1 MKKRISII
9 GGGVSGLGAAL
20 LAKSKNNYVFLSEKN
35 QLNNKTKQILKSN
48 GINYEE
54 GHHSKTL
61 LSSDLIIKSPGISD
75 DSLIVKQIKDKGV
88 PIISEI
94 EYGFE
99 NTDSKI
105 IAVTGTNGKTTT
117 CLMLKHIFNQTA
129 LNVLL
134 AGNVGNSLCHELSL
148 KNNYDIIVLEVS
160 SFQLENINKFK
171 PHISVILNIS
181 DDHLDRYSNFNE
193 YRMSKF
199 KITKNQKKE
208 DYLIYNYDDKSLKDL
223 KTKANKIPFSLEREF
238 ENGVFFKKNKI
249 NINLKNKKMTIDQL
263 SLNGKHN
270 IYNSMAAA
278 ISARVFEISDSLI
291 RKSLQDFQNVE
302 HRLESVLK
310 VNNIEFIND
319 SKATNVH
326 ATWYALESMN
336 STIVWIAGGVD
347 KGNNYD
353 ELFDLVKDKVKAII
367 VLGDDK
373 KINKS
378 FKSAVEK
385 IINVGSMKE
394 AVNLSYDLS
403 SDGDCVLL
411 SPACASFNL
420 FKSFEDRG
428 SKFKEAV
435 RQL

>member
-48 GINYEE
+48 GIDYEE

-134 AGNVGNSLCHELSL
+134 AGNVGNSLCRELSL

-160 SFQLENINKFK
+160 SFQLENINKFQ
-171 PHISVILNIS
+171 PDISVILNIS

-223 KTKANKIPFSLEREF
+223 KTKANKIPFSLKREF
-238 ENGVFFKKNKI
+238 ENGVYLKKNKI

-326 ATWYALESMN
+326 ATWYALESM
-336 STIVWIAGGVD
+336 TRKIVWIAGGVD

-353 ELFDLVKDKVKAII
+353 ELFDLVKNKVKAII

-411 SPACASFNL
+411 SPACASFDL

>member
-54 GHHSKTL
+54 GRHSKTL
-61 LSSDLIIKSPGISD
+61 LSSDLIIKSPGISN

-134 AGNVGNSLCHELSL
+134 AGNVGNSLCLELSL
-148 KNNYDIIVLEVS
+148 NNNYDIIVLEVS
-160 SFQLENINKFK
+160 SFQLENINKFQ
-171 PHISVILNIS
+171 PDISVILNIS

-223 KTKANKIPFSLEREF
+223 KTKANKIPFSLKREF
-238 ENGVFFKKNKI
+238 EKGVFFKNNKI

>member
-134 AGNVGNSLCHELSL
+134 AGNVGNSLCRELSL

-160 SFQLENINKFK
+160 SFQLENINKFQ
-171 PHISVILNIS
+171 PDISVILNIS

-208 DYLIYNYDDKSLKDL
+208 DYLIFNYDDKSLKDL
-223 KTKANKIPFSLEREF
+223 KTKANKIPFSLKREF
-238 ENGVFFKKNKI
+238 ENGVFFKNNKI

>member
-1 MKKRISII
+1 M
-9 GGGVSGLGAAL
+9 
-20 LAKSKNNYVFLSEKN
+20 
-35 QLNNKTKQILKSN
+35 
-48 GINYEE
+48 
-54 GHHSKTL
+54 
-61 LSSDLIIKSPGISD
+61 
-75 DSLIVKQIKDKGV
+75 

-134 AGNVGNSLCHELSL
+134 AGNVGNSLCRELSL

-160 SFQLENINKFK
+160 SFQLENINKFQ
-171 PHISVILNIS
+171 PDISVILNIS

-208 DYLIYNYDDKSLKDL
+208 DYLIYNYDDESLKDL
-223 KTKANKIPFSLEREF
+223 KTKANKIPFSLKREF

-411 SPACASFNL
+411 SPACASFDL